1 MLWMNEPRHPET
13 SKANIPVTQSIHD
26 LWHLRWPISAEPRCS
41 HFGERRARGRGTP
54 RDAGGD
60 AISGHRHQRHPAC
73 HMSWKIRNFWKQQLT
88 TTIYPIMNEI
98 CIYIPRTSNNHK
110 FLPRDKSASFAK
122 VCLVCKKVLVYVLSC
137 FVSPST
143 TTHNMHNHTL
153 SWALHTVISR
163 VAQLD
168 PNAWKLSGKLS
179 AIERHIQST
188 PFSVLPQWPN
198 CGSGVQLSPLSQ

>member
-98 CIYIPRTSNNHK
+98 CIYIYLEPPTTTNFCLETS
-110 FLPRDKSASFAK
+110 LPRLQKYASFAK
-122 VCLVCKKVLVYVLSC
+122 KCSFMFCH
-137 FVSPST
+137 VSSHPPQQPT
-143 TTHNMHNHTL
+143 TCTITL
-153 SWALHTVISR
+153 CPGPCTQS
-163 VAQLD
+163 
-168 PNAWKLSGKLS
+168 S
-179 AIERHIQST
+179 A
-188 PFSVLPQWPN
+188 
-198 CGSGVQLSPLSQ
+198 G